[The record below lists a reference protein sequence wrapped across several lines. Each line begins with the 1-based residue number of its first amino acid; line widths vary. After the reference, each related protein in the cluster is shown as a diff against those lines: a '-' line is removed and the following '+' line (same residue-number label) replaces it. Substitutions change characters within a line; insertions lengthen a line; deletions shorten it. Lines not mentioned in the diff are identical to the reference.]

1 MLFNCRLN
9 TLGHQVVV
17 EVIDLRGL
25 EFVDVAQRHVKTNE
39 ELVDDEVLED
49 DLVEVRH

>member
-9 TLGHQVVV
+9 ALGHEVVV

-25 EFVDVAQRHVKTNE
+25 KFVDVTQRHVKANE
-39 ELVDDEVLED
+39 ELVDDEILEH
-49 DLVEVRH
+49 DLVEV

>member
-9 TLGHQVVV
+9 ALGHEVVV

-25 EFVDVAQRHVKTNE
+25 ELVDITQRHIETNE
-39 ELVDDEVLED
+39 ELVDDEILQD
-49 DLVEVRH
+49 DLVEV